1 MEAAAAVSA
10 RLAALGPVVAPR
22 VVPRQFASTSDVV
35 GALACTPAGRAAVS
49 RAVRRERSSSSSAG
63 AESAALRCVL
73 LSSLDV
79 AAGVYRVTGA
89 RFVSEEVAQLMD
101 LEAMLRAVVPA
112 GPDCDAKTGAR
123 AARLFAQLNGHGTSS
138 PALLQ
143 ECVTLACSLRIVA
156 SAMPLKGFLLDA
168 ALPLAPLDGDAA
180 ADAKRCDELVTQ
192 LLKRGSARSGGG
204 GGGGRRARGGAGD
217 GAEKHRRKKKRRTQ
231 QSS

>member
-1 MEAAAAVSA
+1 M
-10 RLAALGPVVAPR
+10 
-22 VVPRQFASTSDVV
+22 
-35 GALACTPAGRAAVS
+35 S
-49 RAVRRERSSSSSAG
+49 RAVRRERERSSSAG

-89 RFVSEEVAQLMD
+89 RFVSEEVAHLMD

-143 ECVTLACSLRIVA
+143 ECATLACSLRIVA
-156 SAMPLKGFLLDA
+156 SAMPLKGYLLDA
-168 ALPLAPLDGDAA
+168 VLPLVPLDGDAV
-180 ADAKRCDELVTQ
+180 ADAKRCDELVMQ
-192 LLKRGSARSGGG
+192 LLERGSARG

-217 GAEKHRRKKKRRTQ
+217 DGEKHRKKKKRRTR